1 MSMDFNGA
9 GPQRDMDVIPANTIC
24 VLQMNIRPGGAGDGG
39 WLRNA
44 SDGASMG
51 LDCEFVVADPEQF
64 AKRKLWQWFTIEGTT
79 PGHAEA
85 GEISRNALRAILES
99 ARGVRPNDTSEAA
112 QKARQVAGWAD
123 FNGIRFVAQLG
134 VRPPKDGYGAK
145 NTILKV
151 ITPERQVWRKPE
163 QVPLANGGAAAA
175 TPSAT
180 AKAAA
185 PPPPANAI
193 ARPQWGE

>member
-1 MSMDFNGA
+1 MSGLDFNDA
-9 GPQRDMDVIPANTIC
+9 GPQRDIDVIPANTIC
-24 VLQMNIRPGGAGDGG
+24 ILQMNIRPGGAGDEG
-39 WLRNA
+39 WLKNA

-51 LDCEFVVADPEQF
+51 LDCEFIVVDPEQY
-64 AKRKLWQWFTIEGTT
+64 AKKKLWQWLTIEGTT

-85 GEISRNALRAILES
+85 GEISRKTLCAILES
-99 ARGVRPNDTSEAA
+99 ARGVKPDDKSETAQAA
-112 QKARQVAGWAD
+112 RKVAGWAD
-123 FNGIRFVAQLG
+123 FDGIRFVAQIG

-163 QVPLANGGAAAA
+163 QVAPANGGAPMA
-175 TPSAT
+175 TST
-180 AKAAA
+180 KAA
-185 PPPPANAI
+185 PSPPANAI